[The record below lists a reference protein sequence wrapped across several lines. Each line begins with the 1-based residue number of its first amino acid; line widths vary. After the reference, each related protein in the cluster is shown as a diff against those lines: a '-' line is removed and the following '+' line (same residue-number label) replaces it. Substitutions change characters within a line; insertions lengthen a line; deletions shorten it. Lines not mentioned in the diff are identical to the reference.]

1 MTDEKR
7 SLEEV
12 NKEFREKILEGVN
25 LMYQLLSDFTDDR
38 LDKNKL
44 QNIIFFE
51 KKCDRLEEEYIELLY
66 KKKRALPFVVEDRYK
81 IITSLDTIIDKIELV
96 ARFLKVYPF
105 KAPDIIIDIFKKYNE
120 LFSKAVKSLIKCSE
134 IIEYDFKEAYAQAS
148 DVEEYRRNAY
158 DLRFKLLEIIFT
170 KIKDPVKVDL
180 TSQLISL
187 VYDVIARCE
196 EVSDYFRGLIVKY
209 PHK

>member
-1 MTDEKR
+1 MKEKKR

-12 NKEFREKILEGVN
+12 NKEFRKRILKGVE
-25 LMYQLLSDFTDDR
+25 LMHQLLSDFINNR

-44 QNIIFFE
+44 DGIILFE

-96 ARFLKVYPF
+96 ARYLKVYPF
-105 KAPDIIIDIFKKYNE
+105 EPPDIIKNIFKKFNE
-120 LFSKAVKSLIKCSE
+120 LFLRAVKSLIKCSE
-134 IIEYDFKEAYAQAS
+134 IIENDFEEAYAQAQ

-158 DLRFKLLEIIFT
+158 DLKFEILEIVF
-170 KIKDPVKVDL
+170 KEIKEPVKVYL
-180 TSQLISL
+180 TSKLISL
-187 VYDVIARCE
+187 IYNVISRCE